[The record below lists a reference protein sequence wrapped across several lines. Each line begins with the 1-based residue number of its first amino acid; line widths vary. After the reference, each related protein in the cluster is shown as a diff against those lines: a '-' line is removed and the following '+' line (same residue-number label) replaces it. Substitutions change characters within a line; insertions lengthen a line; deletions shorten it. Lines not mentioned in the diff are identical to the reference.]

1 MVDQWNT
8 MENPNTSKY
17 WILSNPEND
26 YVGSATLVPHVGD
39 ITHMTQQGDTST
51 LATKK

>member
-26 YVGSATLVPHVGD
+26 YVGSATLVPHVQD

>member
-8 MENPNTSKY
+8 MENPKS

-39 ITHMTQQGDTST
+39 ITHMTQQGGTST
-51 LATKK
+51 LATKKSQD